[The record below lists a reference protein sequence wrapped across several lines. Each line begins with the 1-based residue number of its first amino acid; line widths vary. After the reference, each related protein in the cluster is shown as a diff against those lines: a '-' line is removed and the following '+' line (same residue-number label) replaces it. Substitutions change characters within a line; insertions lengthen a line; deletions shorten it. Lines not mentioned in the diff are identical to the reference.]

1 MSPIA
6 LRQLRIQLAGQ
17 RQRALERGRNRLMI
31 VGVMFA
37 ALALTY
43 SVRLVNLGLAGA
55 NAPAGPRALEA
66 GLHRQRSDIVDRNGV
81 VLARSLEVSS
91 LYVNSRNLKSDPAKI
106 AQRLSVIFPERS
118 AAHYQAI
125 LTNGKTFNWVK
136 RRMTPGQWQQ
146 VFDLG
151 EPAFERKKEY
161 NRYYPNRTL
170 AAHVLG
176 TVDIDGTGTAGIELT
191 QNERL
196 LGDPARPLQLTI
208 DARAQHALTDSL
220 AKAMARHSAIG
231 ASGLILDVRDGSIV
245 AMVSLPDYNPNERK
259 ANVSYADPSL
269 SPYFNR
275 ATLGTYELG
284 STFKAFT
291 VAMALEAGTVT
302 IRDGYDCTRPLKV
315 ARFSIKDDH
324 PKKRYLTVPEIFKY
338 SSNIGTAQM
347 ADELGM
353 ERQRAFLQRMGML
366 DPVPVELSETGRP
379 ILPEPWGRLAT
390 MTVGYGHGMAV
401 SQLHLAAGFA
411 TLVNGG
417 IHNRP
422 TLLAGARPPGQRV
435 LGQEISDEMRAMLRQ
450 VVLEG
455 TGSKAN
461 AEGFR
466 VGGKTGTAEKPGRGG
481 YQRKSLISTFA
492 GVFPMDAPRYVIIA
506 SLDEPKGIKETFG
519 FAGAGWVSAPVVKD
533 VVMRIGPA
541 LGVDP
546 NPELDVDIA
555 HLGTDRARAGVA
567 QVALLEDSR

>member
-17 RQRALERGRNRLMI
+17 RQAALERGRNRLMI

-37 ALALTY
+37 CLALAY
-43 SVRLVNLGLAGA
+43 GVRLVNLGLAGA
-55 NAPAGPRALEA
+55 GPRLEQPRLEA
-66 GLHRQRSDIVDRNGV
+66 GLHQQRADILDRNGM
-81 VLARSLEVSS
+81 VLARSLKVSS
-91 LYVNSRNLKSDPAKI
+91 LYVDSKNLKSDPAKI
-106 AQRLSVIFPERS
+106 AVALNRIFPERS
-118 AAHYQAI
+118 VPELKAI
-125 LTNGKTFNWVK
+125 LTNGKTFNWIK
-136 RRMTPGQWQQ
+136 RKMTPSQWQQ

-151 EPAFERKKEY
+151 EPTLQRKTEY
-161 NRYYPNRTL
+161 DRYYPNRTL

-176 TVDIDGTGTAGIELT
+176 TVDTDGNGTSGLELT
-191 QNERL
+191 QDARL
-196 LGDPARPLQLTI
+196 LGDVGKPITLTI

-220 AKAMARHSAIG
+220 AKAMAKHSAVG
-231 ASGLILDVRDGSIV
+231 ASGVIMDVRDGSLV
-245 AMVSLPDYNPNERK
+245 AMVSLPDYNPNERQSK
-259 ANVSYADPSL
+259 AVYADPSQ
-269 SPYFNR
+269 SPQFNR

-302 IRDGYDCTRPLKV
+302 IRDGYDCTRPLRV
-315 ARFSIKDDH
+315 ARFTIKDDH

-353 ERQRAFLQRMGML
+353 ERQRAFLDRMGML
-366 DPVPVELSETGRP
+366 TPVPIELRETGRP

-401 SQLHLAAGFA
+401 TQLHLATGFA

-417 IHNRP
+417 IHNTP
-422 TLLAGARPPGQRV
+422 TLLAGPRKPGQRV
-435 LGQEISDEMRAMLRQ
+435 LGQAISDEMRAMLRQ

-455 TGSKAN
+455 TASKAN

-519 FAGAGWVSAPVVKD
+519 FAGAGWVAAPVVKD
-533 VVMRIGPA
+533 VVMRVGPA

-546 NPELDVDIA
+546 NPDLDVDIA
-555 HLGTDRARAGVA
+555 HLGTDKERADQHA
-567 QVALLEDSR
+567 ALLEDGR